1 MTDTKIWPET
11 RTDAPLP
18 PTPTAAD
25 RRTSGRLG
33 GRLSAR
39 LFALL
44 HAPALL
50 SGPADDH
57 SSYPS
62 SSSRT
67 SRAPGAPMRW

>member
-18 PTPTAAD
+18 PTPTAD
-25 RRTSGRLG
+25 DGRTSGRLG

-39 LFALL
+39 LYALL

-50 SGPADDH
+50 SGPADDYRPAAAAARR
-57 SSYPS
+57 S
-62 SSSRT
+62 
-67 SRAPGAPMRW
+67 

>member
-1 MTDTKIWPET
+1 MTDTKIWPDT

-18 PTPTAAD
+18 PKPTADD
-25 RRTSGRLG
+25 RRTSRRLG

-50 SGPADDH
+50 SPPADDYLR
-57 SSYPS
+57 S
-62 SSSRT
+62 
-67 SRAPGAPMRW
+67 

>member
-18 PTPTAAD
+18 PKPTTD
-25 RRTSGRLG
+25 DHRTSGRLG

-50 SGPADDH
+50 SPPADDYLR
-57 SSYPS
+57 S
-62 SSSRT
+62 
-67 SRAPGAPMRW
+67 

>member
-11 RTDAPLP
+11 RTDAPRP
-18 PTPTAAD
+18 PAPTADD
-25 RRTSGRLG
+25 RRTSGRLS

-50 SGPADDH
+50 SGPTDDY
-57 SSYPS
+57 SSYS
-62 SSSRT
+62 SSTRI
-67 SRAPGAPMRW
+67 